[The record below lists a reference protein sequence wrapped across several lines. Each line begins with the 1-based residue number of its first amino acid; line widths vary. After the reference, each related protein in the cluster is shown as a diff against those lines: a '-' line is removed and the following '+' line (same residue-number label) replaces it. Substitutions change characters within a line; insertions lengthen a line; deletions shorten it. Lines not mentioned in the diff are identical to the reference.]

1 MEIKVMKSGL
11 IVGLAMVAMISAAA
25 AQSGGCTTA
34 ILSMAS
40 CLDYVTGKAPSPS
53 SGCCTA
59 FSGVLKSQ
67 PRCLCTIVNGG
78 GSSVGVQINQTL
90 ALQLP
95 DSCKVKTPPV
105 SKCNNGGD
113 GSAISPVGSPGD
125 SPAVAAS
132 NSAAAGNM
140 MKLQPFFPVSLAFSL
155 FILSTL
161 ASF

>member
-1 MEIKVMKSGL
+1 MEIKGMKSGL

-25 AQSGGCTTA
+25 AQSRGCTTA

-105 SKCNNGGD
+105 SKCNN
-113 GSAISPVGSPGD
+113 AISPVGSPGD

-132 NSAAAGNM
+132 NSAGNM

-155 FILSTL
+155 FILSNL

>member
-1 MEIKVMKSGL
+1 MEIKGMKSGL
-11 IVGLAMVAMISAAA
+11 ILGLAMVAMIRAAA

-95 DSCKVKTPPV
+95 DSCKLKTPPV
-105 SKCNNGGD
+105 SKCNEAGD
-113 GSAISPVGSPGD
+113 GPAISPVGSPED
-125 SPAVAAS
+125 SPAVGAS
-132 NSAAAGNM
+132 NSAGNIN
-140 MKLQPFFPVSLAFSL
+140 KQPFFPVSLVFSL